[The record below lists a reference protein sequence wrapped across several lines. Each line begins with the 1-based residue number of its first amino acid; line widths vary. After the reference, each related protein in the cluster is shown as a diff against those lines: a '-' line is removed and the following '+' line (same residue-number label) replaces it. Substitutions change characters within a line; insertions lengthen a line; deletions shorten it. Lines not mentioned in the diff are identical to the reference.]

1 MFSSNTCIIL
11 HADTIDVDTMHC
23 DIPSSPTE
31 DDTSD
36 ATLATMLAVKEIAIN
51 RNNVLKDM
59 IREFQD
65 DDVFVYSL
73 EVVFFDFRGEI
84 EAGRGSGVLREAL
97 SIFWKEFF
105 SALSRGANEKVPSI
119 RHDYQKEEWQSV
131 ARILVVGFQK
141 HL

>member
-65 DDVFVYSL
+65 DDVLVNSL
-73 EVVFFDFRGEI
+73 EVVFFDF
-84 EAGRGSGVLREAL
+84 
-97 SIFWKEFF
+97 
-105 SALSRGANEKVPSI
+105 